1 MTDILDA
8 HESTGGNSST
18 AGLSIITTHGK
29 AMVPRR
35 NSQHYKELRN
45 FLWKLSKQTPAA
57 PATGHPVIGIAI
69 LLAAVAG
76 LFAGFQL
83 VPNGAGEGTEV
94 FYCVGGCILDGLA
107 GLLLVVGT
115 DKLFK
120 IRNYLVPLGVVVV
133 LGITGAVIFYFE
145 LRGRAL
151 NSCLF
156 FALMSLLFLTRRF
169 VLQQMNAMKNRR

>member
-1 MTDILDA
+1 M
-8 HESTGGNSST
+8 
-18 AGLSIITTHGK
+18 
-29 AMVPRR
+29 
-35 NSQHYKELRN
+35 
-45 FLWKLSKQTPAA
+45 
-57 PATGHPVIGIAI
+57 
-69 LLAAVAG
+69 
-76 LFAGFQL
+76 
-83 VPNGAGEGTEV
+83 
-94 FYCVGGCILDGLA
+94 FYCVGGCILGGLA